1 MAYPF
6 DESFDSGIPA
16 GFGSAGATLSDVK
29 LFKKYVGEKVKIKAA
44 GGIHSKQEMEDFLN
58 AGASRIGAS
67 GAIPALLGER

>member
-1 MAYPF
+1 M
-6 DESFDSGIPA
+6 
-16 GFGSAGATLSDVK
+16 K

-67 GAIPALLGER
+67 GAIPALLGKE